1 MQGTGRTTGSSSTST
16 SFREQCQGWSL
27 GDSSLCR
34 WLGTGILY
42 LCLSPGSQAPGKGRL
57 GIWSCAQTRQLSG
70 SQAELY
76 LPPVMSRE
84 CYFFIDLA
92 DTALN
97 FGSNSYPGA
106 TRSQAGRR
114 EPLQEYPW
122 HAHLSLGTPS
132 SSTLNT
138 GELDQHP
145 NLLGLLLFLQL
156 LSQPVSYHQMEIRT
170 ENRGDASVSQ

>member
-1 MQGTGRTTGSSSTST
+1 
-16 SFREQCQGWSL
+16 
-27 GDSSLCR
+27 
-34 WLGTGILY
+34 
-42 LCLSPGSQAPGKGRL
+42 
-57 GIWSCAQTRQLSG
+57 
-70 SQAELY
+70 
-76 LPPVMSRE
+76 MSRE

>member
-57 GIWSCAQTRQLSG
+57 WIWSCAQTRQLSG